1 MKIVYIPQVV
11 EDLTDYL
18 MYGVLGQVVKSAGEQ
33 AGAQMAQY
41 SASNDIV
48 DLELHEPTLILPWT
62 ASSLNHSKLRTEVF
76 VVKKIGPYAEIPAQ
90 MDGAPTSFEATF
102 IVDYRGNLM
111 PFLKM
116 RSNVSFCKI
125 QMSEGGGFKA
135 HIAAS
140 LDGNYYDHKIPQ
152 WETFM
157 SMKSLNINFESYSQ
171 ARQPTLP
178 YVEYPPSDPWSLKIE
193 ECEQSRLQITLT
205 DALLRAA
212 TEAATAIRWSID
224 CETQCTISNNTGVA
238 IKFKDPTQ
246 EQCVG
251 AVVEN
256 GTVANFVSRR
266 LDPRL
271 LVEGAGAL
279 VAAGATLIFE
289 LFGFEPQCSVPI
301 QQMGEFAVKIGR
313 RHRDRREEHVVLFL
327 VSMNDGAI
335 HISCESTG
343 FNASDC

>member
-62 ASSLNHSKLRTEVF
+62 TSSLNHSKLRTEVF

-140 LDGNYYDHKIPQ
+140 LDGNYYDHK
-152 WETFM
+152 FH
-157 SMKSLNINFESYSQ
+157 
-171 ARQPTLP
+171 
-178 YVEYPPSDPWSLKIE
+178 
-193 ECEQSRLQITLT
+193 
-205 DALLRAA
+205 
-212 TEAATAIRWSID
+212 
-224 CETQCTISNNTGVA
+224 
-238 IKFKDPTQ
+238 
-246 EQCVG
+246 
-251 AVVEN
+251 N
-256 GTVANFVSRR
+256 GRR
-266 LDPRL
+266 L
-271 LVEGAGAL
+271 
-279 VAAGATLIFE
+279 
-289 LFGFEPQCSVPI
+289 
-301 QQMGEFAVKIGR
+301 
-313 RHRDRREEHVVLFL
+313 
-327 VSMNDGAI
+327 
-335 HISCESTG
+335 
-343 FNASDC
+343 